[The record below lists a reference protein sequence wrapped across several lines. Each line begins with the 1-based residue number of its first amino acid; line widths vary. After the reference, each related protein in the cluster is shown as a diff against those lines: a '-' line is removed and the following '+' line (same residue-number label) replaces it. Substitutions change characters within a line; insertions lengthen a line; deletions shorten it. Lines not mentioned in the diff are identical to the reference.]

1 MFGYRRGFL
10 ITGRVDQRLAR
21 EEESHGSD
29 GVRVD
34 ALESGRPSLLV
45 PVQSV
50 GSVCACYEIRSI
62 RKRLI
67 VECVHSIAHVTH
79 QHRYFQLA

>member
-1 MFGYRRGFL
+1 MFGYRRTGFL
-10 ITGRVDQRLAR
+10 ITWRVDQRLAR
-21 EEESHGSD
+21 EEESHGCD

-50 GSVCACYEIRSI
+50 GSVGACY
-62 RKRLI
+62 
-67 VECVHSIAHVTH
+67 VM
-79 QHRYFQLA
+79 RYTASGRD